1 MRIEKSLLIQR
12 LLLVWFWVLTCTG
25 FINDEF
31 LGSNPTLKSASLL
44 LTDVTILLLALWT
57 IREKWDIALIIS
69 YFVISYWSTCIV
81 NGLSWLIWLNGSR
94 VFFGLLFV
102 VPVLRYFWRN
112 EYRYARFVGEVDKTL
127 LIYLCV
133 QAVCIVWQF
142 VRYGAGDRVGG
153 SLGFN
158 YSALTSFSI
167 YIVSYYLL
175 HKRIDNNHFIYSL
188 KENWYLI
195 ALLFPTFLN
204 ETKISFILIILYFFF
219 LIKIDSK
226 WLGRMAFIVPVAA
239 VITGIGLK
247 IYIDT
252 VKNPFGETDMME
264 YIAGQD
270 LEYEANAAEYSIMH
284 STYQYDIPRIAKLG
298 LLYEEYQENPQRLYS
313 GYGVGFYKGSTNFMS
328 NPFAETFDWLIHGT
342 NPYLFHVVIQLGIA
356 GLLWAIVVF
365 VSLFLRP
372 NGIATH
378 RYVNMQLFFLSY
390 VLLMMVY
397 ADYWSELAFSFIVL
411 LSLCLSWYLP
421 DQGEVDVAKS

>member
-69 YFVISYWSTCIV
+69 YFIISYWSTCIV

-94 VFFGLLFV
+94 VFFGILFV
-102 VPVLRYFWRN
+102 IPVLRYFWRN

-204 ETKISFILIILYFFF
+204 ETKISFILIVLYFFF

-284 STYQYDIPRIAKLG
+284 NTYQYDIPRIAKLG

-313 GYGVGFYKGSTNFMS
+313 GYGVGFYKGSTNVMG

>member
-69 YFVISYWSTCIV
+69 YFIISYWSTCIV

-204 ETKISFILIILYFFF
+204 ETKISFILIVLYFFF

-270 LEYEANAAEYSIMH
+270 LEYEANAAEYSIMNN
-284 STYQYDIPRIAKLG
+284 TYQYDIPRIAKLG

-313 GYGVGFYKGSTNFMS
+313 GYGVGFYKGSTNVMG